1 MAPLLY
7 DPIEAFEL
15 LIAIIIFHTT
25 RRLHFLI
32 LQISGLNLI
41 ASGHYDFVNV
51 CIILLSRIEKIH
63 REAAEKMLFL
73 RSKKTWKSAF
83 FRAIF
88 LVSMV
93 SIWGWYQCES
103 MTGWLVGK
111 NGDRE
116 HKHWYALPDDTH
128 WRHWCHTILKIL
140 ELWVPKC
147 SGKSPNTI

>member
-73 RSKKTWKSAF
+73 RSKKHENQRF
-83 FRAIF
+83 FGLFFGINGINMS
-88 LVSMV
+88 LVSMFAP
-93 SIWGWYQCES
+93 GAR
-103 MTGWLVGK
+103 LVGK
-111 NGDRE
+111 NGDTE
-116 HKHWYALPDDTH
+116 HKH
-128 WRHWCHTILKIL
+128 
-140 ELWVPKC
+140 
-147 SGKSPNTI
+147 

>member
-73 RSKKTWKSAF
+73 RSKKHENQRIFGLF
-83 FRAIF
+83 F
-88 LVSMV
+88 
-93 SIWGWYQCES
+93 GYQWYQYEFGINVCAWRAV
-103 MTGWLVGK
+103 GWKKWGHGTQTLI
-111 NGDRE
+111 R
-116 HKHWYALPDDTH
+116 AP
-128 WRHWCHTILKIL
+128 
-140 ELWVPKC
+140 
-147 SGKSPNTI
+147 